1 MDFKDNVITKY
12 ASQISISFIF
22 YMMKDS
28 KYESFA

>member
-12 ASQISISFIF
+12 ASQTCISFIF
-22 YMMKDS
+22 HMMKDS